1 MNRKKRNVGHNSHG
15 LYFHSS
21 APKVY
26 PHNEDFGKIH
36 FEFTKNI
43 ASKANALV
51 IKPSNIRIW
60 IHDKD
65 IDKLMKV
72 VLEGHGQK
80 LRREVASNIKVKRF
94 LEYVPHF
101 MGLIKSIH
109 TAVVENNIELLR
121 TKTSPPV
128 PPQMLSCKDTNGLT
142 PLHKAAG
149 LAHTKIVEYLLETWS
164 NAVQDV
170 DNSGKT
176 PLHYAASV
184 RNNERTF
191 NLLVQAGADE
201 SAIDGK
207 GRTPAF
213 YKKAKNSE
221 DIDRGLLTVIPD
233 APRIAEQGFPSHFSW
248 DNLPAKFY
256 QPPLKFSQSE
266 INLSNNHTENVMK
279 QSSSAFEILSTT
291 DSNMNN
297 GDDIEE
303 DVQKANFTTN
313 ERPKT
318 FNKKDLNNN
327 SAKSNG
333 TDEMNDDDDDVHTVE
348 TAETETLL
356 PEDKIGMNGMENGMN
371 GDADDE
377 EDNPEGPDDSDIKSE
392 GNNEVDTN
400 DSNEFVEINETDADP
415 DVDGSDPNENLEQEN
430 ENYEVEV
437 PEDEDVQAEAEE
449 NENLETENENLEEG
463 PVENGPSE
471 LEDTQNDE
479 QEPEASENQEV
490 EKDPSENGEE
500 NQEIEKEAS
509 ENEEEPEQ
517 NEEESPENVDT
528 LIETEQQ
535 EEVESVTSDND
546 EQTIV
551 NNDNNDSAYETNGIE
566 SHSRIQSS
574 DTNNNDNN
582 ETESGENFENLQD
595 DNPNDDNNVDIL
607 IINNQENIPEEEEDD
622 EQHNDGND
630 ESLNDKEIENI
641 ESHDDDDDVMIS
653 ADNTR
658 ETGDSTNVND
668 TNEDQMDEDDED
680 IDENDIG
687 SPSPPFEGIVH
698 EEPEKQNESQG
709 REFEKARDEENGE
722 INEPYKEEDNIQ
734 KIINSGDMEQLA
746 ILVLNGDGNKLVG
759 KTTTQPD
766 IQAFLDNVP
775 IYMGKIHKVHAA
787 AREGS
792 LRDLQAAL
800 DRRKF
805 STAKD
810 EISPNGTTP
819 LHVAIIFGHTAIIRY
834 LGSRFPE
841 TLAATDDENRT
852 ALHYAA
858 TIKDNGH
865 FYNLLVTLG
874 ANPKAVDN
882 YGNSAEFYLNHDE
895 SDKILSHKELL
906 KSFGAAEELADEM
919 LNDQEYKSNAPV
931 EIPLFRTEEG
941 RYLATSLGDP
951 LIKGLTEVANLR
963 PSDPIG
969 FLANYLQT
977 FAVDGRQKTSTA
989 NKKSEKIET
998 KPEPPKPQIKT
1009 AVIQNHVK
1017 PLSSKTITVMPVKEK
1032 SVENLIDDHAE
1043 DYDVTPGMDER
1054 DEHGQSMLHFAA
1066 ARQHGKNALFQ
1077 LIEESGVSLT
1087 YRDEIYRTAR
1097 DVSLQA
1103 SQPENCKEIDRYVL
1117 SMAARGDYETF
1128 VAMVLD
1134 GYDHIVDVTD
1144 NDGAS
1149 IAQVAKARNH
1159 HELATYLDQIRDF
1172 EENRERLLFAIRH
1185 DDLETVKETLQYN
1198 DGAKLA
1204 RAKNYYGRCSLHVA
1218 VLVENEEIVEYIASN
1233 FRQTLKVGDNLE
1245 RTALHYSM
1253 GINNVEAISRILIK
1267 NGAKRVM
1274 KDLKGRT
1281 ASFYYINKGDIA
1293 RLQEEEK
1300 L

>member
-1 MNRKKRNVGHNSHG
+1 
-15 LYFHSS
+15 
-21 APKVY
+21 
-26 PHNEDFGKIH
+26 
-36 FEFTKNI
+36 
-43 ASKANALV
+43 
-51 IKPSNIRIW
+51 
-60 IHDKD
+60 
-65 IDKLMKV
+65 MKV

-109 TAVVENNIELLR
+109 SAVVENNIELLQS
-121 TKTSPPV
+121 KTSLPV

-142 PLHKAAG
+142 PLHKASG
-149 LAHTKIVEYLLETWS
+149 LAHTKIVEYLLEMWP
-164 NAVQDV
+164 NAVQEV

-213 YKKAKNSE
+213 YKKAKNSD

-256 QPPLKFSQSE
+256 QPPLKFSRSE
-266 INLSNNHTENVMK
+266 INLSSNSTENVMK

-297 GDDIEE
+297 EE
-303 DVQKANFTTN
+303 DIQKVDFMTN

-356 PEDKIGMNGMENGMN
+356 PEDKLGLNGMENGMN

-377 EDNPEGPDDSDIKSE
+377 GENPEDLDDSDIKSE
-392 GNNEVDTN
+392 GNKEVDTN
-400 DSNEFVEINETDADP
+400 DSNEFVEVNETDAEP
-415 DVDGSDPNENLEQEN
+415 QIDGSDQNENLEQDSENLEAELLEN
-430 ENYEVEV
+430 E
-437 PEDEDVQAEAEE
+437 ALLAE
-449 NENLETENENLEEG
+449 NENLEPETSENQATEPEAPENKEIEPDAPEHQEIEPLEI
-463 PVENGPSE
+463 
-471 LEDTQNDE
+471 E
-479 QEPEASENQEV
+479 QEPLQ
-490 EKDPSENGEE
+490 NGEE
-500 NQEIEKEAS
+500 LPENVETEEQPINDETEPIEKE
-509 ENEEEPEQ
+509 N
-517 NEEESPENVDT
+517 
-528 LIETEQQ
+528 
-535 EEVESVTSDND
+535 EEVESVTSDNE

-566 SHSRIQSS
+566 SHSRMQSS

-582 ETESGENFENLQD
+582 ENESGENFENLQD

-607 IINNQENIPEEEEDD
+607 IINNQENIPEEVEED
-622 EQHNDGND
+622 QQSDGNE
-630 ESLNDKEIENI
+630 ESINDKEIEKI
-641 ESHDDDDDVMIS
+641 ESHDDDDDVITS
-653 ADNTR
+653 AENTR
-658 ETGDSTNVND
+658 ETGDSTNEKD
-668 TNEDQMDEDDED
+668 TKEEDDDEE

-709 REFEKARDEENGE
+709 REFEKARDVENGE
-722 INEPYKEEDNIQ
+722 INEPYNEEDNVQ

-746 ILVLNGDGNKLVG
+746 ILVLNGDGNKLIG

-882 YGNSAEFYLNHDE
+882 YGNTAEFYLNHDE

-906 KSFGAAEELADEM
+906 KSFGAAEDLADEM
-919 LNDQEYKSNAPV
+919 LNDQEFKSNAPV

-963 PSDPIG
+963 PNDPIG

-977 FAVDGRQKTSTA
+977 FAVDGRQKTSTT
-989 NKKSEKIET
+989 NKKSEKIEKIEI
-998 KPEPPKPQIKT
+998 KPEPPKPV
-1009 AVIQNHVK
+1009 VIQNHVQ
-1017 PLSSKTITVMPVKEK
+1017 PLSSKTAKVMPVKEK
-1032 SVENLIDDHAE
+1032 NVENLIDDHSD

-1103 SQPENCKEIDRYVL
+1103 SQPDNCKEIDRYIL
-1117 SMAARGDYETF
+1117 SLAARGDYETI

-1159 HELATYLDQIRDF
+1159 HELANYLDQIREF

-1185 DDLETVKETLQYN
+1185 DDLDTVKETLQYN

-1204 RAKNYYGRCSLHVA
+1204 RAKNYYG
-1218 VLVENEEIVEYIASN
+1218 
-1233 FRQTLKVGDNLE
+1233 
-1245 RTALHYSM
+1245 
-1253 GINNVEAISRILIK
+1253 K
-1267 NGAKRVM
+1267 N
-1274 KDLKGRT
+1274 
-1281 ASFYYINKGDIA
+1281 
-1293 RLQEEEK
+1293 K